1 MKPVVILGAGITGLS
16 AGWLLSNKNI
26 PFIIVEKN
34 PYVGGLARSFD
45 WHGFKCDFA
54 AHRLFTTDESVL
66 HQFLN
71 LVPMGRHIRRSK
83 IYLDGHWM
91 NDPLDVIELGMKLP
105 IQDKIRTGT
114 NYLFRPKNL
123 DENNFEDFVL
133 KRYGKGLYEV
143 FFQPYTEKLFGIPG
157 DEISVLWAQQ
167 KVRLSNPLDSF
178 RENTKTKFQY
188 FYYPLRGGYGAISNR
203 LYEEISDQVKLNATV
218 TGFEK
223 SGGEITSVIINSD
236 SIEERITAQAVIS
249 TLPLSMSLNLLDTD
263 LQMPFQKVDAVFLLL
278 DKPNMSD
285 YHWIYFVDQEISIN
299 RLVEFKNLS
308 PIETPANTT
317 VVCAEVTK
325 KIEDPIGKVIQ
336 DLETVGLIQRSDVLD
351 TKNILERYAY
361 PVYSLEYENIIN
373 TAQSVLKEYDNVY
386 SIGRAAEFRHREA
399 DDNFAIANQTVN
411 QISGKYFDQ
420 KIKIMEDIIQVGRET
435 TSQIY
440 AVLLAFNNYEDTHEC
455 IQSLIDSEFPDLKI
469 VLVDNGSTDQTPE
482 KTRNNFPEVQVIENQ
497 QNLGVPAG
505 YNVGFKYALEK
516 GAEYIFMLN
525 NDTTIAKDMLGKLYE
540 VAENEKDAGIIMPK
554 ILVYGTEDQIWSSG
568 GRYRSFPPAILVT
581 DKRAK
586 QEQLPI
592 RPLEYAPSCGL
603 LIHRRAFEKAGLF
616 DPGYF
621 FLFDDWDFSERV
633 RTHGLSIWFVRDAVM
648 WHKVSRTTQGTRSK
662 LYWFTWGASIAR
674 FYRRHGRP
682 MWISLPAHAGYII
695 LREFFIFQN
704 WKYWSDFWG
713 GFKEG
718 LRKPLGK
725 IPQYSIRSH

>member
-16 AGWLLSNKNI
+16 AGWLLSKKNI
-26 PFIIVEKN
+26 PFIIIEKK

-83 IYLDGHWM
+83 IYLDGQWM
-91 NDPLDVIELGMKLP
+91 NDPLDVIELAMKLP
-105 IQDKIRTGT
+105 IQEKIKTGT
-114 NYLFRPKNL
+114 NYLFRPKNQ
-123 DENNFEDFVL
+123 DESNFEDFVL
-133 KRYGKGLYEV
+133 KRYGTGLYEV

-157 DEISVLWAQQ
+157 DEISILWAQQ

-188 FYYPLRGGYGAISNR
+188 FYYPLRGGYGAISNQ
-203 LYEEISDQVKLNATV
+203 LYEEISGQVKLNAVV
-218 TGFEK
+218 TGLEK
-223 SGGEITSVIINSD
+223 SNGEITSVIINSD
-236 SIEERITAQAVIS
+236 GVEESISAQAVIS
-249 TLPLSMSLNLLDTD
+249 TLPLSITLKLLDTD
-263 LQMPFQKVDAVFLLL
+263 LQMPFQKVDAVYLLL
-278 DKPNMSD
+278 DKSNMSD

-308 PIETPANTT
+308 PIDTPPNST
-317 VVCAEVTK
+317 VICAEVTQ
-325 KIEDPIGKVIQ
+325 KIENPIEKVIQ
-336 DLETVGLIQRSDVLD
+336 DLENVGLIQRSDVLD
-351 TKNILERYAY
+351 TKNILEKFAY
-361 PVYSLEYENIIN
+361 PVYSLEYESIIS
-373 TAQSVLKEYDNVY
+373 TARSVLEEFHNIY

-399 DDNFAIANQTVN
+399 DDNFAIANETVN

-420 KIKIMEDIIQVGRET
+420 KIKTMEDITQVGKET

-482 KTRNNFPEVQVIENQ
+482 KIRVNFPEVLVFENQ

-505 YNVGFKYALEK
+505 YNVGFNYALEQ

-525 NDTTIAKDMLGKLYE
+525 NDTTVAKDMLGKLYE
-540 VAENEKDAGIIMPK
+540 VAENESDAGIIMPK
-554 ILVYGTEDQIWSSG
+554 ILIYGTEDQVWSSG

-581 DKRAK
+581 DKRTK
-586 QEQLPI
+586 QEELPI

-633 RTHGLSIWFVRDAVM
+633 RAHGLSIWFVRDAVM
-648 WHKVSRTTQGTRSK
+648 WHKVSRTTQGPRSK

-682 MWISLPAHAGYII
+682 VWISLPAHAGYII
-695 LREFFIFQN
+695 LREFFVFQN
-704 WKYWSDFWG
+704 WKYWPDFWR

-725 IPQYSIRSH
+725 IPQHSIRSQ

>member
-1 MKPVVILGAGITGLS
+1 
-16 AGWLLSNKNI
+16 
-26 PFIIVEKN
+26 
-34 PYVGGLARSFD
+34 
-45 WHGFKCDFA
+45 
-54 AHRLFTTDESVL
+54 
-66 HQFLN
+66 
-71 LVPMGRHIRRSK
+71 
-83 IYLDGHWM
+83 
-91 NDPLDVIELGMKLP
+91 
-105 IQDKIRTGT
+105 
-114 NYLFRPKNL
+114 
-123 DENNFEDFVL
+123 
-133 KRYGKGLYEV
+133 
-143 FFQPYTEKLFGIPG
+143 
-157 DEISVLWAQQ
+157 
-167 KVRLSNPLDSF
+167 
-178 RENTKTKFQY
+178 
-188 FYYPLRGGYGAISNR
+188 
-203 LYEEISDQVKLNATV
+203 
-218 TGFEK
+218 
-223 SGGEITSVIINSD
+223 
-236 SIEERITAQAVIS
+236 
-249 TLPLSMSLNLLDTD
+249 
-263 LQMPFQKVDAVFLLL
+263 MPFQKVDAVYLLL

-308 PIETPANTT
+308 PIDTPPNTT
-317 VVCAEVTK
+317 VICAEVTQ
-325 KIEDPIGKVIQ
+325 KIENPIEKVIQ
-336 DLETVGLIQRSDVLD
+336 DLETVGLIQSSDVLD

-361 PVYSLEYENIIN
+361 PVYSLEYEKIVN
-373 TAQSVLKEYDNVY
+373 TAQSALQGYDNIY

-399 DDNFAIANQTVN
+399 DDNFAVASQTVS
-411 QISGKYFDQ
+411 QISGKYYDQ
-420 KIKIMEDIIQVGRET
+420 KIKSMEDIPHIKKEKP
-435 TSQIY
+435 SKIY

-455 IQSLIDSEFPDLKI
+455 IQSLTDSEYPDLEI
-469 VLVDNGSTDQTPE
+469 ILVDNGSTDKTPE
-482 KTRNNFPEVQVIENQ
+482 KTRANFPEVKVIENQ

-505 YNVGFKYALEK
+505 YNVGFKYALEE

-525 NDTTIAKDMLGKLYE
+525 NDTTVAKDMLAKLYE
-540 VAENEKDAGIIMPK
+540 VAEKEADTGIIMPK
-554 ILVYGTEDQIWSSG
+554 ILVYGTEDQVWSSG

-586 QEQLPI
+586 QEELAI

-682 MWISLPAHAGYII
+682 VWISLPAHAGYII

-718 LRKPLGK
+718 LRKPLGE
-725 IPQYSIRSH
+725 IPQYSIQPH